1 MSRSGTLL
9 KWKDLGR
16 RFGVGGEPEFTSEN
30 AAFEKFQSVISGHSG
45 CVNTEFRKGVGWRNK
60 FGSCSHVDGV

>member
-9 KWKDLGR
+9 KWKDLR

-30 AAFEKFQSVISGHSG
+30 ATFEKFQSVISGHSG
-45 CVNTEFRKGVGWRNK
+45 CVNMEFRGKLWAGEINLGAVRM
-60 FGSCSHVDGV
+60 